1 MDILK
6 ELEDIE
12 LSEIEASST
21 LDLNIPTEV
30 IDDVDL
36 DMLNLDIF
44 DTDKMEKTIRGRS
57 YIKDETD
64 YTKLKYSRNGK
75 VTFKIDDY
83 LKSCLDFVKTTI
95 PKKDG
100 VVTVLVVVIGNVMF
114 LSSGNTIVDSL
125 TRTVC
130 DSKDTFYF
138 NIAFDLLETIVSRGY
153 EVTIDVQDKVTI
165 TRKRTNIKNED
176 RWVINRENQN
186 DYQLEVLQYYSKDNY
201 DDTID
206 ANSLSN
212 GLHYLYPVNKSENVD
227 TFKTL
232 TLSDG
237 VMFARKP
244 SAYFYIPLLTK
255 QPYILTP
262 MLSKSLLYLSK
273 INKGSKIMVA
283 TLPDRHIF
291 QTEENTLI
299 SKRARISDIP
309 SLKKVLTMEIENT
322 VKIRTNELLQ
332 TIDEVTLGK
341 PKLDVTLRYDN
352 GILKLN
358 SNSVT
363 HKSFM
368 ELEVPSATG
377 TNFSFEIP
385 GKLFENYIK
394 YLKTETLFIVIHKNR
409 DYVTLVGGN
418 KGGLRATIKVKSI

>member
-1 MDILK
+1 MDILQ

-12 LSEIEASST
+12 LSDIDTNSA
-21 LDLNIPTEV
+21 LDLDIPTEIV
-30 IDDVDL
+30 DDIDL
-36 DMLNLDIF
+36 DVLNLDIF
-44 DTDKMEKTIRGRS
+44 DTDKMEKTVRGRS

-64 YTKLKYSRNGK
+64 YAKLKYNKIGK
-75 VTFKIDDY
+75 VTFKIDEY
-83 LKSCLDFVKTTI
+83 FKSCLDFVKTTI

-100 VVTVLVVVIGNVMF
+100 VVTILVVVIGNVMF

-130 DSKDTFYF
+130 DSIDTFYF

-165 TRKRTNIKNED
+165 TRKRQNSKNED
-176 RWVINRENQN
+176 KWVINKENQN

-212 GLHYLYPVNKSENVD
+212 GLNYLYPVNKSETVD

-232 TLSDG
+232 TLSEG

-244 SAYFYIPLLTK
+244 SAYFYIPLITK

-273 INKGSKIMVA
+273 INKGSRIMVA

-299 SKRARISDIP
+299 SKRARITDIP
-309 SLKKVLTMEIENT
+309 SLKRVLTMEIENT
-322 VKIRTNELLQ
+322 IKVKTSELLQ
-332 TIDEVTLGK
+332 SIDEVTLGK
-341 PKLDVTLRYDN
+341 PKLDVSLQYEN
-352 GILKLN
+352 NILKLN

-363 HKSFM
+363 HKSVM

-377 TNFSFEIP
+377 LNFGFEIA
-385 GKLFENYIK
+385 GKLFDSYIK
-394 YLKTETLFIVIHKNR
+394 YLKTETLFIVIHKNK